1 MRPVD
6 APWVVKLGG
15 SLARSAEL
23 PRWLEALIA
32 GAAVIVPGGGPF
44 ADVVRDAQRRWHFD
58 DMTAHHMAMS
68 GMAQYGRMLRGLDGR
83 LRLQADWRKLYA
95 EARVGGAVAWLPDPL
110 NLDGESLDASWDVT
124 SDSLSLWL
132 AKRLS
137 AHRLLLVK
145 SVEPPEGEAGVE
157 ELVAAGLLD
166 AAFPRMS
173 RDALC
178 EIWLCGPG
186 RHLNLSDGMRQPSV
200 GFTRAI
206 IN

>member
-1 MRPVD
+1 MD

-15 SLARSAEL
+15 SLACSAEL

-32 GAAVIVPGGGPF
+32 SGAVIVPGGGPF
-44 ADVVRDAQRRWHFD
+44 ADVVRDAQGRWHFD

-68 GMAQYGRMLRGLDGR
+68 GMAQYGRMLRGLNGR
-83 LRLQADWRKLYA
+83 LRLQADWRKLDI
-95 EARVGGAVAWLPDPL
+95 EARVEGAVAWLPDPCS
-110 NLDGESLDASWDVT
+110 LDGESVDASWDVT

-132 AKRLS
+132 AKRLG

-145 SVEPPEGEAGVE
+145 SVEPPSGEAAVE
-157 ELVAAGLLD
+157 ELAAAGLLD

-173 RDALC
+173 RDAFC
-178 EIWLCGPG
+178 DIWLCGPG
-186 RHLNLSDGMRQPSV
+186 RHRNLSDCLRQPSL